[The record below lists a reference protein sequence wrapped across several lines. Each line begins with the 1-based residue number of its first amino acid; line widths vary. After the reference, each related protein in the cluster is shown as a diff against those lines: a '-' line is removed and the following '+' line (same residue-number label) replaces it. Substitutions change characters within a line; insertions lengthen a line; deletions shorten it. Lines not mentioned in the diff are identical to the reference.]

1 MVKKTRAK
9 GPPVL
14 TRQTQVDLII
24 DGAHRKSAVQIRKT
38 FVQQG
43 PQDKPQPGP
52 LARIVRRGD
61 ERALDLYLLMRLLGV
76 KDPYDATLPAE
87 AWARALVLEGES
99 GLRTVS
105 RTWTRLVRYKLVR
118 RGRAKDMAR
127 MTPLM
132 EDGSG
137 DKFERPTGHAGDVY
151 LSLPLEY
158 WKAPGAWYERLN
170 LPAKAML
177 LISLSLAPGF
187 PLPSKQAKPWY
198 GISAD
203 TAERGFAQLRE
214 FGLIGYTERYK
225 PALRSKL
232 GYTTERRYTLN
243 APFKVAQRRP
253 RRPDPA

>member
-1 MVKKTRAK
+1 MATRTTRQE
-9 GPPVL
+9 PPVL
-14 TRQTQVDLII
+14 TRQQQIDLIV
-24 DGAHRKSAVQIRKT
+24 DGANRKSAVQIRKT
-38 FVQQG
+38 FVQMG
-43 PQDKPQPGP
+43 PQDKPQPGL

-76 KDPYDATLPAE
+76 KEPFDATLPAE
-87 AWARALVLEGES
+87 AWARALALEGES

-105 RTWTRLVRYKLVR
+105 RTWTRLVRYKLVK

-137 DKFERPTGHAGDVY
+137 DEFERPTGHAGDVY
-151 LSLPLEY
+151 LSLPLAY
-158 WKAPGAWYERLN
+158 WKAPDAWYARLN

-187 PLPSKQAKPWY
+187 LLPSGQAKSWY

-225 PALRSKL
+225 LALRSKL

-243 APFKVAQRRP
+243 APFKVVRRKKQLV
-253 RRPDPA
+253 AA